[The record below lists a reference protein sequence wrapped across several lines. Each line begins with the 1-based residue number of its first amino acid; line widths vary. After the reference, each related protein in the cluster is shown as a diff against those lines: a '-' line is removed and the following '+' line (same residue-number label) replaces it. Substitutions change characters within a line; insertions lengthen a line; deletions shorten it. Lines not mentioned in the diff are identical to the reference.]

1 VGCLEILRS
10 PTSRTRQLSSGSIAR
25 DQIARMKQEKRECRE
40 ADHARE
46 VGTPTSMSII
56 VVSAAPRFGGR
67 GLVRIFPV
75 LAPGLSS
82 NATRSVLEPPP
93 RSRWSG
99 EGQDRIAKSC
109 YQARRRDTPALGPK
123 AGSSA
128 PSNTERT
135 TAVGGTAVSSAACTA
150 NRRRTSRLSRALKS
164 EITRPRVSE
173 SRMFIES

>member
-1 VGCLEILRS
+1 MGCLEILRS

-67 GLVRIFPV
+67 GLGRIFPV

-82 NATRSVLEPPP
+82 NATRSVLEPSATPKSMAGVNLAKVRVGL
-93 RSRWSG
+93 RSPATKRG
-99 EGQDRIAKSC
+99 EGYS
-109 YQARRRDTPALGPK
+109 G
-123 AGSSA
+123 
-128 PSNTERT
+128 
-135 TAVGGTAVSSAACTA
+135 
-150 NRRRTSRLSRALKS
+150 
-164 EITRPRVSE
+164 TRPEGRQ
-173 SRMFIES
+173 FGALQH